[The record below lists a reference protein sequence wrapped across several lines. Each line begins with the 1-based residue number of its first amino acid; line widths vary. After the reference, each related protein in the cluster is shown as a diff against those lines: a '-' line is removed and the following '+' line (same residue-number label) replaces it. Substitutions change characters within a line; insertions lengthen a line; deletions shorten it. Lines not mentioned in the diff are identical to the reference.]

1 MIENHNLV
9 RPSVL
14 HPHREAIIKAFLNKS
29 KSLKDI
35 DTEFHIVNRNIKS
48 IIKEYATKWHVFDF
62 TKSIYNMILTK
73 VNSGGVNST
82 PAYHVFHIP
91 NEAMHQVAA

>member
-1 MIENHNLV
+1 MLYRRSLPPGNILSAPVAGGTHT
-9 RPSVL
+9 PSVL

-73 VNSGGVNST
+73 VNSGG
-82 PAYHVFHIP
+82 
-91 NEAMHQVAA
+91 

>member
-1 MIENHNLV
+1 MPDNRIE
-9 RPSVL
+9 
-14 HPHREAIIKAFLNKS
+14 EAYRLYQS
-29 KSLKDI
+29 GKSLKDI

-73 VNSGGVNST
+73 VNSGGGK
-82 PAYHVFHIP
+82 
-91 NEAMHQVAA
+91 